1 MVYFH
6 ITFNRLLFGRNISSK
21 FHPKCNNNNINE
33 TLPSWLWSF
42 PLLEFAKPLEIVQE
56 TGETMFV
63 PSGWHHSVEN
73 LLDTCSINANWC
85 NAYNLEWLYAE
96 LQQRH
101 NQTSEV
107 FSCATFLKMLSWKI
121 KLCKENYVQSKT
133 DDRHLHTATQNT
145 KNVHILFDLKR
156 ICSMATR
163 IKKEM
168 PQNFLNLQEEV
179 CRIVVETNDLI
190 QEIC

>member
-1 MVYFH
+1 MSYEQY
-6 ITFNRLLFGRNISSK
+6 K
-21 FHPKCNNNNINE
+21 Q
-33 TLPSWLWSF
+33 
-42 PLLEFAKPLEIVQE
+42 LLENAEREFNLIKGSMNMIW
-56 TGETMFV
+56 TMF
-63 PSGWHHSVEN
+63 EN